1 MAKRLA
7 SDPTIMEARE
17 EGGYEGD
24 GCERCRIQHKQRHSV
39 VIGIVSPQW
48 MRDIISMMAF

>member
-1 MAKRLA
+1 MAERLA

-17 EGGYEGD
+17 EGCYKGD
-24 GCERCRIQHKQRHSV
+24 GCECCRIQHMQRYSV

-48 MRDIISMMAF
+48 MRAIISMMAF